1 MYWDL
6 VARGHFALRLSTPPQ
21 ISCILVLDDSTRR
34 QNKLFQK
41 EIEHGHYRGAQTF
54 EHWQPAARAFICA
67 ISWDPIMMTV
77 NYSEKSQNGYQNL
90 LNIFEADTVSWANGY
105 QLKYVTFK
113 LISSQLWRC
122 LIIFDMFFEIFPTSE
137 SVMRAFRAENCVDR
151 APRPLAKWPS
161 ISCQSFDYRWCPSC
175 HSNSKT
181 NWGVPE

>member
-6 VARGHFALRLSTPPQ
+6 VACGHHRGALKLST
-21 ISCILVLDDSTRR
+21 
-34 QNKLFQK
+34 
-41 EIEHGHYRGAQTF
+41 
-54 EHWQPAARAFICA
+54 ARAFIA

-77 NYSEKSQNGYQNL
+77 NFSEKSQNGYQNL

-113 LISSQLWRC
+113 LISSQLRRC

-161 ISCQSFDYRWCPSC
+161 ISCQSFDDFRWCPSC